1 MNKSEYSIYN
11 YIKILFISDI
21 QENGKSS
28 ALLPEREE
36 AKVRQLEAFFNQ
48 TDSKRIEL
56 ILHIN
61 FEGLNLCLYSD
72 LDEVII
78 YSSR

>member
-1 MNKSEYSIYN
+1 MNKSECNVYN
-11 YIKILFISDI
+11 YLKIWLISDI
-21 QENGKSS
+21 HENEKSS

-48 TDSKRIEL
+48 ADSKRIEL